1 MCSGMESIEY
11 NFIFSD
17 DGLIEAFGY
26 TKEPLGK
33 IFGVQWHP
41 EFFHTIKNELVDADI
56 LFDAFLEHLK

>member
-1 MCSGMESIEY
+1 VY
-11 NFIFSD
+11 AFSD

-26 TKEPLGK
+26 VKEPAGK

-56 LFDAFLEHLK
+56 LFDAFLKQFK